1 MKEVKL
7 WPMLQVVS
15 ELLLRESVH
24 ERLRK
29 GVLCLEVLAL
39 GDSRWVLVRPDERG
53 QWDRRQVM
61 KVLRDLLVAQWER
74 CLRRISVVRCWT
86 RLTWRAA
93 LVERLMWLSA
103 WTLKWRTGVYGAREG
118 LAAFAGVRGLPWR
131 GWFVL
136 DNYVDG
142 DGEGAVEVIAPGGF
156 GYGWGSV
163 DGGVGPE
170 ANEAFLGFAA
180 QFEDK

>member
-1 MKEVKL
+1 
-7 WPMLQVVS
+7 MLQVVS

-118 LAAFAGVRGLPWR
+118 LAAFAGMRGLPWR

-136 DNYVDG
+136 DNYLDG

-156 GYGWGSV
+156 GYGWGYV
-163 DGGVGPE
+163 DGGDGPE